1 MSLLDLIALVILAIS
16 VVGGFRAGFA
26 RSGIGF
32 VAGMLGIVF
41 GFWFYG
47 TPAAWVGQYIHSF
60 WISSLLGFLIVY
72 WTFLIA
78 GALLG
83 RVLQKLFKWTGLS
96 WIDRFLG
103 AVFGLVRGALITV
116 AFVAVLLAFA
126 PKPMPNWMVN
136 SRLMPYATE
145 AASAITALAPYPI
158 KEAFRHGLRE
168 IRELWDQQLKKG
180 REELKS
186 LEPGAKKPGAKKK
199 DK

>member
-1 MSLLDLIALVILAIS
+1 
-16 VVGGFRAGFA
+16 
-26 RSGIGF
+26 
-32 VAGMLGIVF
+32 
-41 GFWFYG
+41 
-47 TPAAWVGQYIHSF
+47 
-60 WISSLLGFLIVY
+60 
-72 WTFLIA
+72 
-78 GALLG
+78 
-83 RVLQKLFKWTGLS
+83 
-96 WIDRFLG
+96 
-103 AVFGLVRGALITV
+103 LVRGALITV

-168 IRELWDQQLKKG
+168 IRDLWDQQLKKG